1 MRSAMDLKTFLD
13 FYKNTV
19 LGYSNSLQNHICRLL
34 EAENRI
40 SFEDQRSLSDREDT
54 LYIESKKDYR
64 GIIVRTTSDIKF
76 ASFYEKWEFIKLYKY
91 SVPLFYETKENKT
104 IEDILCHKK
113 IQYFE
118 EQGFEPKMVLNTSLK
133 DTEPLYWKENGNL
146 FIKFVMQ
153 KTYMM
158 PETFNQIDYRFP
170 VLVYIDSKNKLLEIR
185 YDSTKYNSQ
194 FDNEAYEKLV
204 TDCINWLIQELDIDI
219 YLCRHADTIS
229 IINDKQDDTVK
240 MYKQMMEMSSGG
252 SAELTA
258 SESADYVLPFIGEIR
273 SLIEENEELFNQAEE
288 VKQLLLQY
296 LVDKEATASYP
307 YIYIKWVKPV
317 ESQSYIVRVTFDY
330 LNHRYTLLQHITG
343 GCKDLG
349 MERMNDAIKYLCES
363 GAFVKGEKI

>member
-1 MRSAMDLKTFLD
+1 M
-13 FYKNTV
+13 
-19 LGYSNSLQNHICRLL
+19 
-34 EAENRI
+34 
-40 SFEDQRSLSDREDT
+40 
-54 LYIESKKDYR
+54 
-64 GIIVRTTSDIKF
+64 
-76 ASFYEKWEFIKLYKY
+76 
-91 SVPLFYETKENKT
+91 PLFYETKDNRT

-118 EQGFEPKMVLNTSLK
+118 EQGFEPKMVLNTSLR

-170 VLVYIDSKNKLLEIR
+170 VLVYIDSEHKLLEIR

-204 TDCINWLIQELDIDI
+204 TDCINWLIQELDIEI
-219 YLCRHADTIS
+219 FLCRHADTIS

-307 YIYIKWVKPV
+307 YIYIKWVKAV